1 MSEHLLK
8 ENRLKQTE
16 IDEACI
22 AVMQRGERISTSII
36 YKELGERGSF
46 STIQKMVKDW
56 QARNPEQSERV
67 ENLPLKADIPETLK
81 SAGENALKAFWNT
94 AREVAHNE
102 LEVQRES
109 LKKAEE
115 DINLK
120 IEELQEFSD
129 NQTNTIEV
137 LREQL
142 GNVTAEN
149 TKLQIERENTNTT
162 LASLTEQLQQ
172 ARHDLELSNIENQA
186 MTERITEAK
195 VLHEEQ
201 VNELKVTIAEREA
214 ENTKIRADFETRS
227 KTQEE
232 TAKGLNTQITR
243 LQTTLDAQVEK
254 VDEAKAERT
263 EALTAEKQALEKAAA
278 LTGKL
283 ELVLAENKE
292 LKTKPKP
299 EVEEPKQ
306 EPMLTETAETT
317 KPAKTPTPRKTTTPK
332 TATKTPPK

>member
-1 MSEHLLK
+1 MSDHLLK
-8 ENRLKQTE
+8 ENRLKQIE
-16 IDEACI
+16 IDKACT
-22 AVMQRGERISTSII
+22 AVMQRGERISTPII

-56 QARNPEQSERV
+56 QARNPVESERV
-67 ENLPLKADIPETLK
+67 ENLPLKADIPDSLK
-81 SAGENALKAFWNT
+81 GAGENALKAFWNT
-94 AREVAHNE
+94 ARELAHNE

-142 GNVTAEN
+142 GQMTAEN
-149 TKLQIERENTNTT
+149 TELKARLETTNATLTT
-162 LASLTEQLQQ
+162 THEQLQQ
-172 ARHDLELSNIENQA
+172 ARHELEVTNIENEA
-186 MTERITEAK
+186 LAKRLAEAK
-195 VLHEEQ
+195 ELYELQ
-201 VNELKVTIAEREA
+201 VSELKTTLAKRDA
-214 ENTKIRADFETRS
+214 ENTKIRADFDTRI

-243 LQTTLDAQVEK
+243 LQTMLDAQIEK
-254 VDEAKAERT
+254 VSEAKAERT
-263 EALTAEKQALEKAAA
+263 EALNAEKVAIERASALA
-278 LTGKL
+278 GKL

-292 LKTKPKP
+292 LKKKP
-299 EVEEPKQ
+299 EESKI
-306 EPMLTETAETT
+306 TET
-317 KPAKTPTPRKTTTPK
+317 
-332 TATKTPPK
+332 TKTPPPRKAPVTKTKTPPAKE

>member
-8 ENRLKQTE
+8 ENRLKQSE
-16 IDEACI
+16 IDEACN
-22 AVMQRGERISTSII
+22 AVMQRGERISTTTIH
-36 YKELGERGSF
+36 KELGERGSF
-46 STIQKMVKDW
+46 STIQKMMKDW

-67 ENLPLKADIPETLK
+67 ENLPLKADIPEALK
-81 SAGENALKAFWNT
+81 SAGDNALKAFWYT
-94 AREVAHNE
+94 ARELAHNE

-142 GNVTAEN
+142 G
-149 TKLQIERENTNTT
+149 QITSEHTELKEEQETTSST
-162 LASLTEQLQQ
+162 LASLTDQLQQ
-172 ARHDLELSNIENQA
+172 ARHELELSNIENQA
-186 MTERITEAK
+186 LAQRLTEAK
-195 VLHEEQ
+195 ETHEEQ
-201 VNELKVTIAEREA
+201 VNQLKATIAERES
-214 ENTKIRADFETRS
+214 ENAKIRAESDTS
-227 KTQEE
+227 TKASEE

-243 LQTTLDAQVEK
+243 LQTTLDAQIEK
-254 VDEAKAERT
+254 VSEAKAERA
-263 EALTAEKQALEKAAA
+263 EALKAEKTALERAAA

-292 LKTKPKP
+292 LKTKPNP
-299 EVEEPKQ
+299 EEPKTT
-306 EPMLTETAETT
+306 EPV
-317 KPAKTPTPRKTTTPK
+317 KTPTPRKTATPK
-332 TATKTPPK
+332 KPTATKE

>member
-1 MSEHLLK
+1 MSDHLLK

-22 AVMQRGERISTSII
+22 AVMQRGERISTTII
-36 YKELGERGSF
+36 HKELGERGSF
-46 STIQKMVKDW
+46 STIQKMMKDW
-56 QARNPEQSERV
+56 QTRNPEQSDRV
-67 ENLPLKADIPETLK
+67 ENLPLRVEIPETLK
-81 SAGENALKAFWNT
+81 GAGENALKAFWHT
-94 AREVAHNE
+94 ARELAHNE

-142 GNVTAEN
+142 GQMTAEN
-149 TKLQIERENTNTT
+149 GELKANQETTTAT

-172 ARHDLELSNIENQA
+172 TRHELELSNIENEA
-186 MTERITEAK
+186 LAGRFAEAK
-195 VLHEEQ
+195 ELHELQ
-201 VNELKVTIAEREA
+201 VSELKTTLAEREV
-214 ENTKIRADFETRS
+214 ENTKIRFDFDARI
-227 KTQEE
+227 KTSEE

-243 LQTTLDAQVEK
+243 LQTTLDAQIEK
-254 VDEAKAERT
+254 VEEAKAERA
-263 EALTAEKQALEKAAA
+263 EALSAEKLAIERAAA

-292 LKTKPKP
+292 LKTKPNP
-299 EVEEPKQ
+299 EEPKT
-306 EPMLTETAETT
+306 TE
-317 KPAKTPTPRKTTTPK
+317 PAKTPPPRKPTTMK
-332 TATKTPPK
+332 TKTPPAKE

>member
-8 ENRLKQTE
+8 ENRLKQSE
-16 IDEACI
+16 IDEACT
-22 AVMQRGERISTSII
+22 AVMQRGERISTTTIH
-36 YKELGERGSF
+36 KELGERGSF
-46 STIQKMVKDW
+46 STIQKMMKDW

-81 SAGENALKAFWNT
+81 SAGDNALKAFWHT
-94 AREVAHNE
+94 ARELAHNE
-102 LEVQRES
+102 LEIQRES

-142 GNVTAEN
+142 GQITAEH
-149 TKLQIERENTNTT
+149 TELKEEQETTNTT
-162 LASLTEQLQQ
+162 LTSLTEQLQQ
-172 ARHDLELSNIENQA
+172 ARHELELSNIENQ
-186 MTERITEAK
+186 TLTQRLTEAK
-195 VLHEEQ
+195 EAHEEQ
-201 VNELKVTIAEREA
+201 VNELKATIAERES
-214 ENTKIRADFETRS
+214 ENAKIRAESDTRS
-227 KTQEE
+227 KAQEE

-243 LQTTLDAQVEK
+243 LQTTLDDQIEK
-254 VDEAKAERT
+254 VSEAKAERA
-263 EALTAEKQALEKAAA
+263 EALKAEKTALERAAA

-292 LKTKPKP
+292 LKTKPNP
-299 EVEEPKQ
+299 EEPKAT
-306 EPMLTETAETT
+306 EPV
-317 KPAKTPTPRKTTTPK
+317 
-332 TATKTPPK
+332 KTPPAKKTTAPKTKTHPPTKE

>member
-8 ENRLKQTE
+8 ENRLKQSE

-22 AVMQRGERISTSII
+22 AVMQRGERVSTTII
-36 YKELGERGSF
+36 HKELGERGSF
-46 STIQKMVKDW
+46 STIQKMMKDW
-56 QARNPEQSERV
+56 QARNPEQSDKV

-81 SAGENALKAFWNT
+81 GAGENALKAFWHT
-94 AREVAHNE
+94 ARELAHNE

-142 GNVTAEN
+142 GQMTAEN
-149 TKLQIERENTNTT
+149 TELKTNQETTTNNTLT
-162 LASLTEQLQQ
+162 SLTEQLQQ
-172 ARHDLELSNIENQA
+172 SRHELELSNIENEA
-186 MTERITEAK
+186 LAKRVAEAK
-195 VLHEEQ
+195 ELYELQ
-201 VNELKVTIAEREA
+201 ISELKTTLAEREF
-214 ENTKIRADFETRS
+214 ENTKIRADFDTRIKAS
-227 KTQEE
+227 EE

-243 LQTTLDAQVEK
+243 LQTTLDAQIEK
-254 VDEAKAERT
+254 VSEAKAERA
-263 EALTAEKQALEKAAA
+263 EALTAEKLAIERGAA

-292 LKTKPKP
+292 LKIKP
-299 EVEEPKQ
+299 EELKA
-306 EPMLTETAETT
+306 TE
-317 KPAKTPTPRKTTTPK
+317 PAKTPPPK
-332 TATKTPPK
+332 RTAAAKKPTATKDSV